1 VPRPVSSMRPEQVQ
15 TLRKLALNETQT
27 TNEVMGGD
35 LAARSSLDA
44 RTLALVRVAA
54 LVSIDSDA
62 STFRWAMDLA
72 HAAGVDDT
80 EVFDTLISVAPIV
93 GIARLTSAIP
103 HVLAAFDLEVID

>member
-1 VPRPVSSMRPEQVQ
+1 MRPEQVQ

-35 LAARSSLDA
+35 LAAASSLDP
-44 RTLALVRVAA
+44 RTLALVRLAT

-62 STFRWAMDLA
+62 STFRWAIDLA

-80 EVFDTLISVAPIV
+80 EVFDALISVAPIV
-93 GIARLTSAIP
+93 VVARLTSAIP
-103 HVLAAFDLEVID
+103 HVLAAFDLDVVD